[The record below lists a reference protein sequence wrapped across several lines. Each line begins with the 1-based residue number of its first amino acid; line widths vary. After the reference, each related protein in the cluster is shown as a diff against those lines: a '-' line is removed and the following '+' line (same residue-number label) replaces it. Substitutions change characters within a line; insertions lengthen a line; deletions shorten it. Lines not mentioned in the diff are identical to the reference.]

1 MERKTKKKTGSSAES
16 YQEAYKTY
24 VLTKGHAPVSVYQFC
39 QEQGTE
45 EADFYQ
51 YFSHFDAVEQSI
63 WKAYVQETVQVLEAD
78 SAYAEYSGREKLL
91 SFYYTLIE
99 VLKKNRSFVLYSLKD
114 VRKTDLHPTVLR
126 EARKHFLLFL
136 STLLGEAQA
145 KEEVVS
151 RPLIGE
157 KYADALWV
165 QFRFILDF
173 WKNDSSAQFEKTD
186 QAIEKS
192 VNVSFDLMGK
202 SALDG
207 LFDLAK
213 FLYQNR

>member
-1 MERKTKKKTGSSAES
+1 M
-16 YQEAYKTY
+16 
-24 VLTKGHAPVSVYQFC
+24 
-39 QEQGTE
+39 
-45 EADFYQ
+45 
-51 YFSHFDAVEQSI
+51 
-63 WKAYVQETVQVLEAD
+63 
-78 SAYAEYSGREKLL
+78 
-91 SFYYTLIE
+91 
-99 VLKKNRSFVLYSLKD
+99 LYSLKE
-114 VRKTDLHPTVLR
+114 VKKTELQPALLH
-126 EARKHFLLFL
+126 EARTLFIQFLNG
-136 STLLGEAQA
+136 LLGEAKT

-173 WKNDSSAQFEKTD
+173 WKNDSSPQFEKTD